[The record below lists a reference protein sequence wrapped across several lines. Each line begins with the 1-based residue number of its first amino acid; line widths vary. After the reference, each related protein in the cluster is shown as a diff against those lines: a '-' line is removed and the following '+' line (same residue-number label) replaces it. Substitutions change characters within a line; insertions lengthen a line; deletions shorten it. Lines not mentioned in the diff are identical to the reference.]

1 MANTVLNPSSARKDF
16 YKLLKDVNENHREIE
31 IISER
36 SENNAVLIGLDDW
49 RAIQETLFLEQTGTL
64 NVVREREKDNSGFT
78 DIDEIDWD
86 NL

>member
-64 NVVREREKDNSGFT
+64 NVVREREKDDSGFT

>member
-16 YKLLKDVNENHREIE
+16 YKLLKDVNENHTEIE
-31 IISER
+31 IISDR

-64 NVVREREKDNSGFT
+64 DAVRTREKDTSGFT
-78 DIDEIDWD
+78 DVDDIDWD

>member
-1 MANTVLNPSSARKDF
+1 MAKIVINPSTAQENF
-16 YKLLKDVNENHREIE
+16 YKLLKEVNENHTEIE

-36 SENNAVLIGLDDW
+36 SDNNAVLIGLDDW

-64 NVVREREKDNSGFT
+64 DVVRKREKDDSGFT
-78 DIDEIDWD
+78 DVDEIDWD

>member
-1 MANTVLNPSSARKDF
+1 MANRSLNPSSARKDF
-16 YKLLKDVNENHREIE
+16 YKLLKDVNENHTEIE
-31 IISER
+31 IISDR
-36 SENNAVLIGLDDW
+36 SGNNAVLIGLDDW

-64 NVVREREKDNSGFT
+64 DAVRAREKDHSGFT

>member
-1 MANTVLNPSSARKDF
+1 MANRSLNPSSARKDF
-16 YKLLKDVNENHREIE
+16 YKLLKDVNENHTEIE

-64 NVVREREKDNSGFT
+64 YAVRALEKDHSGFT